1 LNVTATLPI
10 KYKEEF
16 FVAS

>member
-16 FVAS
+16 FAAS